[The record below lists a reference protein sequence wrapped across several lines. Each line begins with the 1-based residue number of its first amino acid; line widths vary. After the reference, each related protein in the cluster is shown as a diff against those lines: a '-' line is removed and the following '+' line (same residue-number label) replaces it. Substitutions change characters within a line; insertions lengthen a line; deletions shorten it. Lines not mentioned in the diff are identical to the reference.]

1 MLHTYARLKKI
12 VKPTLI
18 KEAAVQSKRI
28 NHYNHRSFRTELK
41 DAIFEVAAYYAE
53 QVRKRT
59 DSLDE
64 ALDAIAMDER
74 PGGVPYDLD
83 CPAMR
88 IAMRKHIH
96 QAYKAVRETWK
107 QTRADCS

>member
-1 MLHTYARLKKI
+1 MSTKS
-12 VKPTLI
+12 KPI
-18 KEAAVQSKRI
+18 C
-28 NHYNHRSFRTELK
+28 HYNHLTFRRELK
-41 DAIFEVAAYYAE
+41 EQIVDVAAYYAE